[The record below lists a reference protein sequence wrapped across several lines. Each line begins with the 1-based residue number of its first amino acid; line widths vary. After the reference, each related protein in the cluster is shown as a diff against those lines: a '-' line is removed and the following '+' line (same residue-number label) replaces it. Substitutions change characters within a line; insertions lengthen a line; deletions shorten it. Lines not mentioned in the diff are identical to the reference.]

1 MSDLEPEKKVSAKR
15 VQKAEEKVASKQE
28 KSVPKPIA
36 AGDDVEQRLL
46 VILD

>member
-36 AGDDVEQRLL
+36 GDDVEQRLL